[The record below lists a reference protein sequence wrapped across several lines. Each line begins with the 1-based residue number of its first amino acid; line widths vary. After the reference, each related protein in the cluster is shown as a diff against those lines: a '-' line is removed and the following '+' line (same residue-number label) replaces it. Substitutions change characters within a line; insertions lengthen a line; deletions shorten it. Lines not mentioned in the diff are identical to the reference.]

1 MYLDDDG
8 PPNSESGHN
17 KLDKELVEGSTH
29 VADDGHGGELSR
41 AFCIT
46 KEQLISKGV
55 WHDVVFYSCPS
66 I

>member
-17 KLDKELVEGSTH
+17 KLVKELVEDSTH

-46 KEQLISKGV
+46 KEQLTSKGV
-55 WHDVVFYSCPS
+55 A
-66 I
+66 